1 VILLATCAFAI
12 ATLSPAEVIVYQ
24 PMSRKVVP
32 LLAVWLLAA
41 SSCLATKMTYG
52 PDLVFQID
60 GKKVFPI
67 GFTSPPPPDGKTPT
81 GKNGIQELADAGA
94 TFMRTG
100 HHIWEREHVALEQ
113 KYEDAAARYH
123 MHCLMY
129 LGDLATI
136 KPDDKRRE
144 AQLRDLVNRF
154 KNHPG
159 FGAWKGADEPEWG
172 NQPLGPLMRGREIVR
187 ELDPNHPMVLIQAPR
202 GTVATMRK
210 YNVTAEVV
218 GADIY
223 PVSVPPGIHSQFKT
237 NKEISMV
244 GDYTRI
250 MNEVGEGK
258 MPVWMVLQIAWSGV
272 VNPGKKLVFPDFKQE
287 RFMTYE
293 AIINGARGLL
303 FFGGNLKQAMNR
315 RDAQLGWNWTFWNNV
330 LRPVIAQIGDKS
342 PLYPA
347 LLEANSTLPVK
358 ASASDIEFCVRQVGS
373 EIFVLACKRNRGSAD
388 VTFSGLPATL
398 SGGSVMFEPRDVKVD
413 GGTFSDKFSQF
424 DVHVYRL
431 H

>member
-1 VILLATCAFAI
+1 MPL
-12 ATLSPAEVIVYQ
+12 
-24 PMSRKVVP
+24 VVS
-32 LLAVWLLAA
+32 WLLASFA
-41 SSCLATKMTYG
+41 CFATKTTCG

-67 GFTSPPPPDGKTPT
+67 GFTTPPPPDGKTPT
-81 GKNGIQELADAGA
+81 GKNGIQELAETGA

-100 HHIWEREHVALEQ
+100 KGQWSKEEIAYEQ
-113 KYEDAAARYH
+113 KYEDAAARNG
-123 MHCLMY
+123 MHCLLY
-129 LGDLATI
+129 LGDLASI
-136 KPDDKRRE
+136 KPGDEHRE
-144 AQLRDLVNRF
+144 AMLRDVVNHF

-172 NQPLGPLMRGREIVR
+172 NHPVAPLIRVREIVR

-202 GTVATMRK
+202 GTIESMRK
-210 YNVTAEVV
+210 YNVTADVV

-223 PVSVPPGIHSQFKT
+223 PISVPPGIHSQFKT
-237 NKEISMV
+237 NTEISMV

-250 MNEVGEGK
+250 MDKVGAGK

-272 VNPGKKLVFPDFKQE
+272 VKPGKKLVFPNFKEE

-293 AIINGARGLL
+293 AIINGANALL
-303 FFGGNLKQAMNR
+303 YFGGNVTQAMNR

-330 LRPVIAQIGDKS
+330 LRPVVAQIGAKS

-347 LLEANSTLPVK
+347 LLEPNSTLPVK
-358 ASASDIEFCVRQVGS
+358 SNVPDIEYCVRQVGN
-373 EIFVLACKRNRGSAD
+373 EIFLLACKRNHGNAT
-388 VTFSGLPATL
+388 VTFSGLPANVTGCAVL
-398 SGGSVMFEPRDVKVD
+398 YEPGRTVAVKNGQFTD
-413 GGTFSDKFSQF
+413 RFSQF

-431 H
+431 Q

>member
-1 VILLATCAFAI
+1 MT
-12 ATLSPAEVIVYQ
+12 
-24 PMSRKVVP
+24 RKAVP
-32 LLAVWLLAA
+32 LLAAWLFAA
-41 SSCLATKMTYG
+41 LSCLATTMTYG

-94 TFMRTG
+94 TFLRTG
-100 HHIWEREHVALEQ
+100 HRDWEKKDIDLEQ
-113 KYEDAAARYH
+113 QYEDVAARNG
-123 MHCLMY
+123 MHCLVY
-129 LGDLATI
+129 LGELASI

-144 AQLRDLVNRF
+144 ATLRDVVNRF

-172 NQPLGPLMRGREIVR
+172 HHPIEPLIRGRVIVR

-202 GTVATMRK
+202 GTVASMQK
-210 YNVTAEVV
+210 YNVTADVV

-223 PVSVPPGIHSQFKT
+223 PISVPPGIHSQFKT

-250 MNEVGEGK
+250 MNEVGGGK

-272 VNPGKKLVFPDFKQE
+272 TKPGKKLVFPDYKQE

-293 AIINGARGLL
+293 AIINGARALL
-303 FFGGNLKQAMNR
+303 YFGGNVPKALNK
-315 RDAQLGWNWTFWNNV
+315 RDEKLGWNWTFWDNV
-330 LRPVIAQIGDKS
+330 LRPIVAQIGDKS

-347 LLEANSTLPVK
+347 LLEANSSLPVK
-358 ASASDIEFCVRQVGS
+358 ANVSDIEFCVRQVGN
-373 EIFVLACKRNRGSAD
+373 EIFVLACKRNKGSAK
-388 VTFSGLPATL
+388 VTFAGLPTTVSHGEVL
-398 SGGSVMFEPRDVKVD
+398 FEKRRELKMNN
-413 GGTFSDKFSQF
+413 GTFTDNFSQF
-424 DVHVYRL
+424 DVHVYRIR
-431 H
+431 